1 MLANM
6 ESSERPIAPS
16 EAQAAIADAESART
30 RLASSLRLPSYFY
43 SSIGAAIAVQIGTG
57 ATGVANQETWGMVV
71 LAGGVL
77 VFVLVAAVQLAR
89 FRRLN
94 GAWLGGLVS
103 QVLLGTAGL
112 ASITYVAAFALA
124 TWAALAGTGW
134 LTPIAGVAG
143 GAAYAWAG
151 RRWWRSY
158 QGAPAEH
165 SRGEQ
170 AVVLVAAVVLA
181 LAFLVALVVL
191 R

>member
-1 MLANM
+1 M
-6 ESSERPIAPS
+6 ESSEPALTPS
-16 EAQAAIADAESART
+16 EAQAAMAEAEDART
-30 RLASSLRLPSYFY
+30 RLAGSLHLPSYFY

-57 ATGVANQETWGMVV
+57 ATGIASQDTRGVVV
-71 LAGGVL
+71 LAAGVL
-77 VFVLVAAVQLAR
+77 VFALVAAVQLAR

-94 GAWLGGLVS
+94 GAWLGGLAS

-112 ASITYVAAFALA
+112 ASITYAAAFALA
-124 TWAALAGTGW
+124 AWAAFAGPGW
-134 LTPIAGVAG
+134 LTPIAAAAG
-143 GAAYAWAG
+143 GAVYAWAG

-170 AVVLVAAVVLA
+170 AVVLVVASVLA
-181 LAFLVALVVL
+181 LSFLVVLVVL